1 MKGSDMANNRQIAQ
15 DVLEAV
21 GGKSNV
27 SMVTHCATRLRF
39 NLKDMSIPN
48 EDEVKAIPGV
58 MGIMKAG
65 GQFQVVIGQNVDK
78 VYEYVCALG
87 DFTREKAIDE
97 LLDEELVDQ
106 RWTPQRVVNNILNY
120 IVSSMTPIINILMG
134 AALWNVVGT
143 LSSQFGLV
151 PSDHPLVT
159 TCTIMFNALMYFL
172 PIYLGYGAAK
182 ALKIE
187 NPVWGMVVG
196 GLSIVPTFVSLAAS
210 TETFQLFGFLTVP
223 VADYGQSVIP
233 VLLGVFA
240 FKYLYVFLKRVIPDV
255 ISSLV
260 ISFVSFCV
268 MSILMLWAFCPL
280 GTEVGNVISSLFLG
294 MSESVLP
301 VRVLAYVVLTAT
313 WTLITL
319 CGMHLPIALTTM
331 AVISQGSPD
340 PFTYACMMSGL
351 MVLNGMSIAAIIK
364 FKKAEN
370 RGMAVSA
377 AIAANLGGICEPAL
391 YGIGM
396 RNKTTIAVMVGG
408 GAVAGLL
415 ASILRPVCYTI
426 AAGGSLFNIPVP
438 WSGGS
443 AENLMIGVA
452 LSIAA
457 LAIGFVGTLLFA
469 KMDEK

>member
-1 MKGSDMANNRQIAQ
+1 MANNKQIAQ

-27 SMVTHCATRLRF
+27 SVVTHCATRLRF

-48 EDEVKAIPGV
+48 EDEIKAIPGV

-106 RWTPQRVVNNILNY
+106 RWTPQRIVNNILNY

-143 LSSQFGLV
+143 LLTQFGVL
-151 PSDHPLVT
+151 PADHPMVAS
-159 TCTIMFNALMYFL
+159 CTIIFNSLMYFI
-172 PIYLGYGAAK
+172 PIYIGYGAAK
-182 ALKIE
+182 TLKVE

-223 VADYGQSVIP
+223 VADYGQTVIP

-260 ISFVSFCV
+260 ISFVSFFV
-268 MSILMLWAFCPL
+268 MAILMLWGFCPL
-280 GTEVGNVISSLFLG
+280 GTEVGNLISTLFLG

-301 VRVLAYVVLTAT
+301 VRVLAYVALSAT

-319 CGMHLPIALTTM
+319 CGMHLPIAFATF
-331 AVISQGSPD
+331 AIIAQNGSD
-340 PFTYACMMSGL
+340 PFSIACMWSGL

-370 RGMAVSA
+370 RGMALSA
-377 AIAANLGGICEPAL
+377 AIAANIGGICEPAL

-408 GAVAGLL
+408 GAITGLL
-415 ASILRPVCYTI
+415 ASILRPVCYTV
-426 AAGGSLFNIPVP
+426 AAGGSLFNLPVP

-443 AENLMIGVA
+443 TENLIAGLA
-452 LSIAA
+452 LCIAGI
-457 LAIGFVGTLLFA
+457 AIGFVGTLLFA
-469 KMDEK
+469 QMDEK